1 MLRCFV
7 IQPFDKGPFDQRYE
21 DVLSPAI
28 NNADLEPYRVDQD
41 PAVSIPIQSI
51 EDGIQ
56 SSYVCLADITLDNPN
71 VWFEVGYA
79 IAAKKEV
86 VFICS
91 EDRRTP
97 FPFDVQHRTITKY
110 ATASPRDFK
119 ELQEKITRRLK
130 AIQKSNQGPG
140 VVSKLSPGQ
149 TPQDRE
155 PKPNIRCLGPLTA
168 RLRMGMDGHGFY
180 EDAESRFGGSLPA
193 AIVCFRNEASTARQ
207 VQVVYNARASVAF
220 MDDSGQEM
228 GLGIAETCWLGELR
242 NINFPLE
249 QTQCAIV
256 AILLPDGTITCP
268 YVHHTQAHWG
278 EALLT
283 EMQRFDAHPK
293 TIEVRLVEENDLLLE
308 PCVFD
313 FSIVE
318 GRPVLKQRPTHSR

>member
-1 MLRCFV
+1 
-7 IQPFDKGPFDQRYE
+7 
-21 DVLSPAI
+21 
-28 NNADLEPYRVDQD
+28 
-41 PAVSIPIQSI
+41 
-51 EDGIQ
+51 
-56 SSYVCLADITLDNPN
+56 
-71 VWFEVGYA
+71 
-79 IAAKKEV
+79 
-86 VFICS
+86 
-91 EDRRTP
+91 
-97 FPFDVQHRTITKY
+97 
-110 ATASPRDFK
+110 
-119 ELQEKITRRLK
+119 
-130 AIQKSNQGPG
+130 
-140 VVSKLSPGQ
+140 
-149 TPQDRE
+149 
-155 PKPNIRCLGPLTA
+155 
-168 RLRMGMDGHGFY
+168 
-180 EDAESRFGGSLPA
+180 
-193 AIVCFRNEASTARQ
+193 
-207 VQVVYNARASVAF
+207 VYNARASVAF